1 MEIILERAD
10 GVDGD
15 PFVIETPQSL
25 LIESEFLIGR
35 ASDCHVRLPE
45 QFVSRHHCEVLVDEL
60 HHAVRVRD
68 LGSQNG
74 TFVNNRPVSGD
85 CHLSDGDRLIVGYIP
100 FDVHI
105 PGDFGEQ

>member
-10 GVDGD
+10 GDDGD
-15 PFVIETPQSL
+15 PFVIETPQNL

-35 ASDCHVRLPE
+35 ASDCHVRIPE

-60 HHAVRVRD
+60 HRDVRVRD

-74 TFVNNRPVSGD
+74 TYVNNRPVTGD
-85 CHLSDGDRLIVGYIP
+85 CQLSDGDRLIVGYIP

-105 PGDFGEQ
+105 PEHFDVA